1 MTTQPI
7 QPQQEIHWR
16 DRFIAKS
23 EVISD
28 TFEVAKAYGAR
39 FAEWVLYGCLFAN
52 ILEMFPLNFPGW
64 FGNSVLA
71 VQAITLD
78 IAGFGLT
85 TMGDH
90 ARRQGNEKAA
100 NTAQNMGWTLIGLMI
115 LTVGL
120 VTLSVL
126 IPTTKDFVNN
136 ADKALILARVVVT
149 VFYGHIVHSLR
160 QANFEYTNEMSSLQE
175 EVFTLRETMSTLQ
188 PQLDTTIQQ
197 LDTVSGQLQEKIK
210 EVDVLTGHL
219 STEQHKVFSLQTELE
234 VEQGETTLLRQQLNA
249 AHIAVETLQA
259 QVEGKKQE
267 LQGLR
272 KTMESGQELQGTHMR
287 HLLEAEQQQVTI
299 LRQQLIDEQG
309 EVTTLRKQLSTTLVD
324 VDALRTQLEAKQQEI
339 ENKQSALNGEQQ
351 VITTLRTQL
360 EAEQRRVSSL
370 RQRLES
376 GQSSKPSTGQGKVDT
391 GHEKVVDGGQGK
403 VVQLDTSRRKSE
415 QTDADME
422 QKIRALVAVEP
433 NISGRAIA
441 VRIPCSPTTAN
452 RWKGIIEREQQAQ
465 SQEDQS
471 VVGE

>member
-1 MTTQPI
+1 MTTP
-7 QPQQEIHWR
+7 QEIHWR

-64 FGNSVLA
+64 FGNTVLA

-78 IAGFGLT
+78 VAGFGLT

-100 NTAQNMGWTLIGLMI
+100 STAQKMGWTLIGLMI

-126 IPTTKDFVNN
+126 IPATKDFVSG

-160 QANFEYTNEMSSLQE
+160 QANLEYTNEMSTLQE
-175 EVFTLRETMSTLQ
+175 EVSTLRQTVSTLQ
-188 PQLDTTIQQ
+188 PQLDTTKQQ
-197 LDTVSGQLQEKIK
+197 VNTLSEQLREKTQAVDTLS
-210 EVDVLTGHL
+210 GHL
-219 STEQHKVFSLQTELE
+219 GIEQQKVFSLENELQT
-234 VEQGETTLLRQQLNA
+234 EQGEATLLRQQLNA

-272 KTMESGQELQGTHMR
+272 ETMESGQELQGSHMR
-287 HLLEAEQQQVTI
+287 HLLEAEQQRVTA
-299 LRQQLIDEQG
+299 LLQQLSNEQSAA
-309 EVTTLRKQLSTTLVD
+309 TTLQKQLNTALID
-324 VDALRTQLEAKQQEI
+324 VDGLRAQLDAKQQEI
-339 ENKQSALNGEQQ
+339 ESKKAAFEGEQQ
-351 VITTLRTQL
+351 TVATLQTQL
-360 EAEQRRVSSL
+360 EAEQRRVSML
-370 RQRLES
+370 RQRLEN
-376 GQSSKPSTGQGKVDT
+376 GQVSKSTGQGKVDT
-391 GHEKVVDGGQGK
+391 GHEKAVSTGQAK
-403 VVQLDTSRRKSE
+403 VVQLDASRQRKSGQDAAENAIEE
-415 QTDADME
+415 Q
-422 QKIRALVAVEP
+422 IRVLLTAEP
-433 NISGRAIA
+433 GLSGRAIA
-441 VRIPCSPTTAN
+441 VRISCSPTTAN
-452 RWKGIIEREQQAQ
+452 RWKAIIEQEQNEQV
-465 SQEDQS
+465 
-471 VVGE
+471 VVGGE